1 MASFSL
7 PGVGHGAAVPGVVIN
22 SSTDPLPPIAKR
34 KNLTTPERRAV
45 ISELLTGSNKGT
57 LARGDLTRV
66 AQMFDTNRSTIA
78 KLWKEYGKQK
88 SNGVV
93 DPDLSSR
100 RKGNSGHKGIDL
112 EHFREALAQI
122 PMKNRTSQR
131 ALAAA
136 LGMPRSTL
144 FNNLEKLGL
153 KFPVR
158 RGKVS
163 KKAAAAMGSA
173 AASPAAAAAIAATT
187 GHHHAPGVSCVPPN
201 LSVQQGIAYVPG
213 PHAQGHL

>member
-1 MASFSL
+1 MASYNM
-7 PGVGHGAAVPGVVIN
+7 PGIGNGAGTGTG
-22 SSTDPLPPIAKR
+22 SSDLRPIAKR
-34 KNLTTPERRAV
+34 KNLTIPERRAV

-66 AQMFDTNRSTIA
+66 AQMFDTNRYTIA

-131 ALAAA
+131 SLAAA

-153 KFPVR
+153 KFPSR
-158 RGKVS
+158 RRKVS
-163 KKAAAAMGSA
+163 KSPATGSVA
-173 AASPAAAAAIAATT
+173 SSPAAAAAAAP
-187 GHHHAPGVSCVPPN
+187 HHGQGASCVPSN

>member
-1 MASFSL
+1 MASYNM
-7 PGVGHGAAVPGVVIN
+7 PGIGNGAGPGTG
-22 SSTDPLPPIAKR
+22 SSDLPPIAKR
-34 KNLTTPERRAV
+34 KNLTIPERRAV

-66 AQMFDTNRSTIA
+66 AQMFDTNRYTIA

-131 ALAAA
+131 SLAAA

-144 FNNLEKLGL
+144 FNNLDKLGL
-153 KFPVR
+153 KFPSR
-158 RGKVS
+158 RRKGS
-163 KKAAAAMGSA
+163 KSPATGPAAS
-173 AASPAAAAAIAATT
+173 SPAAAAPHH
-187 GHHHAPGVSCVPPN
+187 GHGGGVSCVPSN